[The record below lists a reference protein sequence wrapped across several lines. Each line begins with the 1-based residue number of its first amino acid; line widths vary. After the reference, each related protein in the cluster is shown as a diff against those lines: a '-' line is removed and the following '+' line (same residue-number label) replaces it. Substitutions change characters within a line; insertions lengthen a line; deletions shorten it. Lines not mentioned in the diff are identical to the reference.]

1 MVVPSLISSGEARRN
16 RGCLHKGF
24 RRCGIRLAIVSLGA
38 APCFEL
44 GLEDRLR
51 RPPDRARIRVEVAK
65 ALPPFQG
72 VLLNLT
78 DSLPDD
84 RVRRRVAR
92 PDDLVGGKELVVDG
106 RPLQSR
112 RAMGPFDE
120 VDQILFARIDPGIPD
135 DPQEPDDPP
144 ERREEFVFAC
154 DPTDAAP
161 ALKGRR
167 KGVFVGAGEF
177 SSGDLRQPR
186 RELELPREGDSLRDA
201 HECRADEAQQIRRSG
216 ELVRRV
222 RAVHAVAVLLVDKKV
237 QEFSRTRPRRA
248 SLVRRRE
255 KDFPRVVRQGVEA
268 VRRARRRRVCQVRR
282 RLDDFGRVGRV
293 DGDDVSVGDWRR
305 GLADLVEEGKDLVRT
320 EASFFLERFGRRL
333 RGRLA
338 VEFVRD
344 SLDQSFEVRQ
354 LPPHHP
360 KSGGLDLARLLR
372 VVPKISESARVGPGS
387 TEAASYALEQRVR
400 LVERSLGREARQV
413 ECLRVSSVRDDER
426 FDRASCVPVAELAF
440 HDLQDFIEAVACE
453 LDERPHPRGG
463 RSMRPL
469 SARVD
474 GFPAIRGQGAH
485 VTRLHALFDHVPEE
499 GFEQCLRE
507 TRRLS
512 EFEARSERG
521 EQLPFD
527 GARRRLLDPRNLG
540 QEAVDPPLGRDEQT
554 PRAFVQAEDE
564 RLVRPEFLP
573 DLEHRALGL
582 GPRRHHS
589 AAMIADG
596 QLRMCPM
603 SKWSRRRCPPIAPD
617 QCPSA
622 LVSGATARTSDAS
635 AGTIGSPTRISPP
648 TRIWARRP
656 PRWIRPASTP
666 RLVSPSRWEHGSH
679 SRMPRSRT
687 SPTRNS
693 WPTRWFRGTPRVTTF
708 RRASPGEIASSLSRA
723 IPAIASGSI
732 NVISRAGPGRSEY
745 VPVASKYRSPSRP
758 FPGIARTLLVDRI
771 ESSAFGAIWIE
782 TTSPCHGVA
791 ARAMSPPR
799 GV

>member
-1 MVVPSLISSGEARRN
+1 MVVPSLVSSGEARRN

-24 RRCGIRLAIVSLGA
+24 RRSGIRLAIVSVGPD
-38 APCFEL
+38 PCVEL

-51 RPPDRARIRVEVAK
+51 RPPDRARVRVEVAK
-65 ALPPFQG
+65 ALPAFQS
-72 VLLNLT
+72 VLLKLT
-78 DSLPDD
+78 DPLSDD

-106 RPLQSR
+106 RALQSR

-120 VDQILFARIDPGIPD
+120 VDQILLARIDPSIAD

-144 ERREEFVFAC
+144 ERREELVFAC

-161 ALKGRR
+161 ALEGRR
-167 KGVFVGAGEF
+167 KGVLVRTGELAR
-177 SSGDLRQPR
+177 GDLLQHGQ
-186 RELELPREGDSLRDA
+186 ELELPLEGDSLRDA
-201 HECRADEAQQIRRSG
+201 LECRADEAQEVRRAG

-222 RAVHAVAVLLVDKKV
+222 RAVHAVAVLLVDEEV

-255 KDFPRVVRQGVEA
+255 EDLPRVIRQGVEA
-268 VRRARRRRVCQVRR
+268 VRRARRRRVRQVRR
-282 RLDDFGRVGRV
+282 CLDDFRRVARV
-293 DGDDVSVGDWRR
+293 DGDDVSVGDSLR
-305 GLADLVEEGKDLVRT
+305 GLADFVEEGKDLVRAQ
-320 EASFFLERFGRRL
+320 ASFFLERFSRRL
-333 RGRLA
+333 CGRLA

-344 SLDQSFEVRQ
+344 SLDQGLEVRQ
-354 LPPHHP
+354 LPPHH
-360 KSGGLDLARLLR
+360 SESCGLDLGRRLR
-372 VVPKISESARVGPGS
+372 VVPEISEGACVGPGP
-387 TEAASYALEQRVR
+387 TEAASDSLEQRVR
-400 LVERSLGREARQV
+400 LVEGSFRREARQI
-413 ECLRVSSVRDDER
+413 ERLRVTSVRDDER
-426 FDRASCVPVAELAF
+426 LNRGPCVPVAELAF
-440 HDLQDFIEAVACE
+440 HDLQDFIEAAAGE

-463 RSMRPL
+463 RSTRPL
-469 SARVD
+469 PTRVQ
-474 GFPAIRGQGAH
+474 GLPAVRGQGAH
-485 VTRLHALFDHVPEE
+485 VIRLHALFDHVPEE

-507 TRRLS
+507 AGRLS
-512 EFEARSERG
+512 ELEARSQRG

-527 GARRRLLDPRNLG
+527 GARRRLLDSRDLG
-540 QEAVDPPLGRDEQT
+540 QKAADPPLGRDEQA

-582 GPRRHHS
+582 GPRRYHS

-603 SKWSRRRCPPIAPD
+603 SKWSRRRWPPVAPD

-622 LVSGATARTSDAS
+622 LVSGAAARTSDAS

-656 PRWIRPASTP
+656 PRWINPASTP
-666 RLVSPSRWEHGSH
+666 RRVRPSRWEHGSH

-687 SPTRNS
+687 PPTRNS
-693 WPTRWFRGTPRVTTF
+693 WPTRWVRATPRVTTF

-723 IPAIASGSI
+723 IAAIASDSI
-732 NVISRAGPGRSEY
+732 KVISRAGPGRSEY
-745 VPVASKYRSPSRP
+745 VPDALK
-758 FPGIARTLLVDRI
+758 
-771 ESSAFGAIWIE
+771 
-782 TTSPCHGVA
+782 
-791 ARAMSPPR
+791 
-799 GV
+799 